1 MRRTRTAGTKRRR
14 RFRCDGAMA
23 AAAAVAV
30 DLGIL
35 DGEAGDGR
43 GFRERKE
50 REVALKRRCVP
61 DSAAGAAVSCPA
73 VQTARMGWLGRQ
85 RRDLVAKKNGFAC
98 ICQIFHEGEEGIFV
112 RF

>member
-1 MRRTRTAGTKRRR
+1 MAG
-14 RFRCDGAMA
+14 
-23 AAAAVAV
+23 
-30 DLGIL
+30 
-35 DGEAGDGR
+35 

-73 VQTARMGWLGRQ
+73 VQTARMGWLGRGKYLESKQ
-85 RRDLVAKKNGFAC
+85 AHGFAC
-98 ICQIFHEGEEGIFV
+98 ICQIFHEGEGGIFV

>member
-1 MRRTRTAGTKRRR
+1 MTEPWRRLRRWRWIWGFWTGRREMAG
-14 RFRCDGAMA
+14 
-23 AAAAVAV
+23 
-30 DLGIL
+30 
-35 DGEAGDGR
+35 

-85 RRDLVAKKNGFAC
+85 RRDLVAKKHGA
-98 ICQIFHEGEEGIFV
+98 
-112 RF
+112 